1 MSETIDRAELLRR
14 GAAAAVGLAA
24 AGALPSLARAAR
36 AAAPA
41 AAAKAADLGTL
52 NLQLNWIK
60 NFEFAGSY
68 LADHDGFYKQEGFSK
83 VNLLAGG
90 PSVSVEP
97 LVVSGK
103 ATMAYGVTETTAAAI
118 NKGAPLKIIGAGL
131 QKNPLGI
138 MSLAKKPIRTPHDL
152 VGKKIGV
159 QSFEQP
165 IWESFLKI
173 NKIAPSSLK
182 TVPVQ
187 FDPAPLVSGQVD
199 GYLAFIDNEP
209 IALKHKGVDTAF
221 LLFANYGFALFEQIY
236 MVDEKTLTDH
246 RDVVTAALRA
256 EIRGWRRNIANPAP
270 GAKLGVTTYGKGLKL
285 DYPTELDGNRAQIK
299 LMVSPTTQKKGLF
312 WMDPAEIQKVRH
324 TLSLLGTPI
333 PTSAF
338 TNEILADIYKHGT
351 KI

>member
-1 MSETIDRAELLRR
+1 MSETIHRAEFLRR
-14 GAAAAVGLAA
+14 GAAAAAGLSA
-24 AGALPSLARAAR
+24 AGTLPALARASR
-36 AAAPA
+36 LAAPSSMRA
-41 AAAKAADLGTL
+41 TNLGTL

-68 LADHDGFYKQEGFSK
+68 IADHEGLYKHEGFSK
-83 VNLLAGG
+83 INLLSGG

-118 NKGAPLKIIGAGL
+118 NKGAPLKIIGAGF

-138 MSLAKKPIRTPHDL
+138 MSLAKKPIHRPHDL
-152 VGKKIGV
+152 IGKKIGV

-165 IWESFLKI
+165 IWESFLKV

-199 GYLAFIDNEP
+199 GFLSFITNEP
-209 IALKHKGVDTAF
+209 VALRHQGIKVAF
-221 LLFANYGFALFEQIY
+221 LLFADYGFDLFEQIY
-236 MVDEKTLTDH
+236 MVDETTLTNH

-256 EIRGWRRNIANPAP
+256 EVRGWRRNIAHPAI
-270 GAKLGVTTYGKGLKL
+270 GAKLGVNIYGKGLKL
-285 DYPTELDGNRAQIK
+285 KYPTELGGNRAQIK
-299 LMVSPTTQKKGLF
+299 LMVSPTTKKHGLF
-312 WMDPAEIQKVRH
+312 WMAPNEIEKVRK
-324 TLSLLGTPI
+324 TLTSLGSPI
-333 PTSAF
+333 PTTAF

>member
-1 MSETIDRAELLRR
+1 MSETIHRAEFLRR
-14 GAAAAVGLAA
+14 GAAAAAGLAA
-24 AGALPSLARAAR
+24 AGTLPAVARASRLASTSVT
-36 AAAPA
+36 AAN
-41 AAAKAADLGTL
+41 LGTL
-52 NLQLNWIK
+52 NMQLNWIK

-68 LADHDGFYKQEGFSK
+68 IADHEGLYKHEGFSK
-83 VNLLAGG
+83 VNLLSGG
-90 PSVSVEP
+90 PSVTVEP

-118 NKGAPLKIIGAGL
+118 NKGAPLKIIGAGF

-138 MSLAKKPIRTPHDL
+138 MSLAKNPIHTPHDL
-152 VGKKIGV
+152 IGKKIGV

-199 GYLAFIDNEP
+199 GFLSFITNEP
-209 IALKHKGVDTAF
+209 VDLQHKGIKVAF
-221 LLFANYGFALFEQIY
+221 LLFADYGFDLFEQIY
-236 MVDEKTLTDH
+236 MVDETTLANH

-256 EIRGWRRNIANPAP
+256 EIRGWRRNIANPAL
-270 GAKLGVTTYGKGLKL
+270 GAKLGVDIYGKGLKL
-285 DYPTELDGNRAQIK
+285 NYPTELDGNRAQIK
-299 LMVSPTTQKKGLF
+299 LMVSPTTQKHGIF
-312 WMDPAEIQKVRH
+312 WMDPAEVQKVRK
-324 TLSLLGTPI
+324 TLASLGSPI
-333 PTSAF
+333 PTTAF

-351 KI
+351 TI